1 MPYEHFKAPKV
12 FFVGATN
19 IHPLA
24 LQEYFDHIGCPE
36 FLEEISHSELNEGA
50 KPGEIL
56 CSIYAKLC
64 YASFSTEKNKNLTK
78 TRSIAENIL
87 GTLGS
92 GHGSVFEHV
101 YLNFIVSDCSRI
113 FTHEM
118 VRHRAGTSFS
128 QESGRYVR
136 KEHLDLV
143 VDPILSDVYEEIEEI
158 RQYLEEK
165 YHTLTAKYALDDE
178 AAFDRKKKIT
188 SALRRIL
195 PEGRVNEFGFGV
207 NLRSLRHII
216 ELRTNRHAE
225 WEIRNIFAQ
234 VYRIVKNDYPLI
246 FADSQEEMI
255 DNEIEVKFK
264 NKKI

>member
-1 MPYEHFKAPKV
+1 MRYKHFKTPKV
-12 FFVGATN
+12 FFIGSTN

-24 LQEYFDHIGCPE
+24 LKEYFDHIGCPE
-36 FLEEISHSELNEGA
+36 FLGEISHAELNEGV
-50 KPGEIL
+50 KTGEIL

-87 GTLGS
+87 GAINS
-92 GHGSVFEHV
+92 GHGSILEHV
-101 YLNFIVSDCSRI
+101 YLNFIVSDCSRV

-118 VRHRAGTSFS
+118 VRHRTGVSIS
-128 QESGRYVR
+128 QESSRYVR

-143 VDPILSDVYEEIEEI
+143 VDPVLEEVYDDIEEI

-165 YHTLTAKYALDDE
+165 YNTLTKKYSLDDE
-178 AAFDRKKKIT
+178 AAFNRKKKIT

-195 PEGRVNEFGFGV
+195 PDGRVNEFGFGV

-216 ELRTNRHAE
+216 EMRTSRHAE

-234 VYRIVKNDYPLI
+234 VYNIVKKDYPLI
-246 FADSQEEMI
+246 FADAQEEMI
-255 DNEIEVKFK
+255 DNEIEIKFK